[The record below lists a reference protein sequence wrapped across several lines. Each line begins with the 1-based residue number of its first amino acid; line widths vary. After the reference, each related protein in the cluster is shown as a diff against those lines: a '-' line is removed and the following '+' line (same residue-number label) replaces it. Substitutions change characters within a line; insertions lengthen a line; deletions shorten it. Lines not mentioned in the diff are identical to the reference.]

1 MLDLFNEEFRQQAVG
16 DEFDSVFVH
25 LREELFG
32 LVIDEA
38 AVRQID
44 DGGNRCFAGFG
55 AAPALFQFADASA
68 REASFNKEADVAGD
82 DSCGDA

>member
-1 MLDLFNEEFRQQAVG
+1 VFDLFDEEFRQQAVG

-32 LVIDEA
+32 LFVDEA

-44 DGGNRCFAGFG
+44 DGGNWCFAGFG
-55 AAPALFQFADASA
+55 TAPTLFQFADASA
-68 REASFNKEADVAGD
+68 REASFNKKADVAGNV
-82 DSCGDA
+82 SCGNA